1 MANNIISDELLAA
14 FLDGNTDEKETR
26 QVLKAIKTDPELQ
39 ETLDI
44 IICMESRK
52 KPPRTTKA
60 ANPSGHT
67 TPCDQKEAKKIT
79 KKPAARPQKK
89 VMNQM

>member
-1 MANNIISDELLAA
+1 MTNNIISDELLAA

-44 IICMESRK
+44 VIRMESRK

-60 ANPSGHT
+60 SNPSGHT
-67 TPCDQKEAKKIT
+67 RTCDQKEKNIT
-79 KKPAARPQKK
+79 KKPAARQQKK